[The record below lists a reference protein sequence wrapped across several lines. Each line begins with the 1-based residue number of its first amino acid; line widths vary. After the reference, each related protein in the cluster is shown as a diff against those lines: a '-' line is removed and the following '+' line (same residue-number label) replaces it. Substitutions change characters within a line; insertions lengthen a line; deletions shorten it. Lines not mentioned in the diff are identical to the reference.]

1 MMKTTLVA
9 GAWTFMLSVAV
20 TSLAQAQDCEY
31 QRDYDIE
38 LDAAQIQALEI
49 DAEAGPIEIR
59 GQGSDAIQITA
70 RACASSEDALDGVTL
85 QYERRGD
92 RWEIISE
99 TEVNDGWFFSWT
111 RDSYAYL
118 EMTVVAP
125 NGVSLDVDDGS
136 GSLLIADWEGDIDI
150 DDGSGSIELSR
161 IMGSVD
167 IDDGSGSIHLAE
179 GEGDVDL
186 EDGSGDIDIHNWTGN
201 LFLNDGSGDMNIT
214 QVVGHVTVDDDGSGP
229 ISIEDID
236 GDVRIDEDGSGS
248 IDVYRVTGDLSIG
261 SAGSG
266 GLHFNDIDGNVSM

>member
-1 MMKTTLVA
+1 MMKTTTVA
-9 GAWTFMLSVAV
+9 SAIALLA
-20 TSLAQAQDCEY
+20 SLTTVSTVQAQDCEY

-49 DAEAGPIEIR
+49 DAEAGPLEIR

-92 RWEIISE
+92 RWEVISE
-99 TEVNDGWFFSWT
+99 TDVNDGWFFGWT

-125 NGVSLDVDDGS
+125 NGIALDVDDGS
-136 GSLLIADWEGDIDI
+136 GSLIIADWEGSIEI
-150 DDGSGSIELSR
+150 DDGSGSIELSN
-161 IMGSVD
+161 ILGAVD
-167 IDDGSGSIHLAE
+167 IDDGSGSIHLVD
-179 GEGDVDL
+179 GEGDIDL
-186 EDGSGDIDIHNWTGN
+186 EDGSGDIDISRWTGN
-201 LFLNDGSGDMNIT
+201 IFLNDGSGDMNIT

-229 ISIEDID
+229 IAIEDID